1 MKKHLVTGLVV
12 CMLTLAVFSQWAAAE
27 TRYVADQLVI
37 TLREGMGNE
46 YRVLRTLRTDTPL
59 EVLEE
64 QGRYLHVRL
73 DDGTEGYVLKQYVS
87 SKRPK
92 SQRINELEA
101 EVERL
106 TTQVAEHAEVV
117 AEAEQARAEVELLQK
132 QLHAKEEELAEI
144 RELSDNALM
153 LDKERKRLQRELDAA
168 QKELNKLQKE
178 NRTML
183 STVSVKWFLAG
194 GGTLLAGWIM
204 GKLSRRKKRRDFSR
218 F

>member
-1 MKKHLVTGLVV
+1 MKKHILTGLVV
-12 CMLTLAVFSQWAAAE
+12 CILILAVFSQWAAAD
-27 TRYVADQLVI
+27 TRYVADQLII

-46 YRVLRTLRTDTPL
+46 YRVLRTLKTDTPM

-64 QGRYLHVRL
+64 QGRYLRVRL
-73 DDGTEGYVLKQYVS
+73 NDGTEGYVLKQYIS

-92 SQRINELEA
+92 SQRINELQNEVARLSTQVTEHAEAVEAAQQASAEA
-101 EVERL
+101 EVLQQKLLEK
-106 TTQVAEHAEVV
+106 
-117 AEAEQARAEVELLQK
+117 EQELI
-132 QLHAKEEELAEI
+132 EI

-168 QKELNKLQKE
+168 QKELSRVQEE

-183 STVSVKWFLAG
+183 STVSIKWFLAG
-194 GGTLLAGWIM
+194 GGTLLIGWIM
-204 GKLSRRKKRRDFSR
+204 GKLSRRKKRSDFSG

>member
-1 MKKHLVTGLVV
+1 MKKNLVTGLLICV
-12 CMLTLAVFSQWAAAE
+12 LSFATLAGSAVAD

-37 TLREGMGNE
+37 TLREGMGNQ
-46 YRVLRTLRTDTPL
+46 YRVLRTLKTDTPV

-73 DDGTEGYVLKQYVS
+73 DDGTEGYVLKQYIS

-92 SQRINELEA
+92 SQRINELQD

-106 TTQVAEHAEVV
+106 TSQVAERADVV
-117 AEAEQARAEVELLQK
+117 AEAEQARAEVELLQE
-132 QLHAKEEELAEI
+132 QLRTKEEELVEI

-168 QKELNKLQKE
+168 QKELTKLQKE
-178 NRTML
+178 NRTIL

-194 GGTLLAGWIM
+194 GGTLFAGWIM
-204 GKLSRRKKRRDFSR
+204 GKLSRRKKRRDFSGI
-218 F
+218 

>member
-1 MKKHLVTGLVV
+1 MKKYLVTGFAV
-12 CMLTLAVFSQWAAAE
+12 CVLSLTVFSGWALAD
-27 TRYVADQLVI
+27 TRYVADQLII

-46 YRVLRTLRTDTPL
+46 YRVLRSLKTDTPM

-64 QGRYLHVRL
+64 QGRYLRVRL
-73 DDGTEGYVLKQYVS
+73 DDGTEGYVLKQYIS

-92 SQRINELEA
+92 SQRIEELRA

-106 TTQVAEHAEVV
+106 TSEVKEQADV
-117 AEAEQARAEVELLQK
+117 LAEAEQARAEVELLQQ
-132 QLHAKEEELAEI
+132 QLRAKAQELDEI

-153 LDKERKRLQRELDAA
+153 LDKERKRLQRELSEARE
-168 QKELNKLQKE
+168 ELTKLQKE
-178 NRTML
+178 NRTIL

-194 GGTLLAGWIM
+194 GGTLFAGWIM
-204 GKLSRRKKRRDFSR
+204 GKLSRRKKRRDFGG

>member
-1 MKKHLVTGLVV
+1 MKKHLVTGFVV
-12 CMLTLAVFSQWAAAE
+12 CILSLAVFSQWAIAD

-37 TLREGMGNE
+37 TLREGMGNQ
-46 YRVLRTLRTDTPL
+46 YRVLRTLKTDTPI

-64 QGRYLHVRL
+64 EGRYLRVRL
-73 DDGTEGYVLKQYVS
+73 NDGTEGYVLKQYIS
-87 SKRPK
+87 PKRPK
-92 SQRINELEA
+92 SQQINELKG

-106 TTQVAEHAEVV
+106 TTQVAEHADVV
-117 AEAEQARAEVELLQK
+117 AEAEQARAEAELLQE
-132 QLHAKEEELAEI
+132 QLRIKAEELAEI

-168 QKELNKLQKE
+168 QKELKKLQKE

-183 STVSVKWFLAG
+183 STASVKWFLAG

-204 GKLSRRKKRRDFSR
+204 GKLSRRKKRRDFSGL
-218 F
+218 

>member
-1 MKKHLVTGLVV
+1 MKKHFVTGIVV
-12 CMLTLAVFSQWAAAE
+12 CILSLAVFSHCAVAD

-46 YRVLRTLRTDTPL
+46 YRVLRTLRTDTPM

-64 QGRYLHVRL
+64 QGRYLRVRL
-73 DDGTEGYVLKQYVS
+73 EDGTEGYVLKQYIS
-87 SKRPK
+87 PQRPK
-92 SQRINELEA
+92 SQQIEELEA

-106 TTQVAEHAEVV
+106 TSRIEEYADVV
-117 AEAEQARAEVELLQK
+117 AEAEQARAEAEGLEE
-132 QLHAKEEELAEI
+132 QLHARTEELAEI

-153 LDKERKRLQRELDAA
+153 LDQERKRLQSELGAA
-168 QKELNKLQKE
+168 LEELEKLQKE

-183 STVSVKWFLAG
+183 STASVKWFLAG
-194 GGTLLAGWIM
+194 GGTLLVGWIM
-204 GKLSRRKKRRDFSR
+204 GKLSRKKKRRDFSR

>member
-1 MKKHLVTGLVV
+1 MKKYLVTGLVV

-101 EVERL
+101 EVEHL
-106 TTQVAEHAEVV
+106 TSQVAEHAEVV
-117 AEAEQARAEVELLQK
+117 AEAEQARAEVKLLQE

-168 QKELNKLQKE
+168 QKELNRLQKE

-194 GGTLLAGWIM
+194 GGTLFAGWIM

>member
-1 MKKHLVTGLVV
+1 MKKYLVTGLVV
-12 CMLTLAVFSQWAAAE
+12 CILTLGLFSQWAAAE

-46 YRVLRTLRTDTPL
+46 YRVLRTLRTDTPM
-59 EVLEE
+59 EVLGE

-73 DDGTEGYVLKQYVS
+73 ADGTEGYVLKQYIS
-87 SKRPK
+87 TKRPK
-92 SQRINELEA
+92 SQRIKELEA

-106 TTQVAEHAEVV
+106 TAQAEEHADVV
-117 AEAEQARAEVELLQK
+117 AEAEQARAEVELLQEEL
-132 QLHAKEEELAEI
+132 QAKEEELAEI

-153 LDKERKRLQRELDAA
+153 LDKERKRLQHELDAA

-194 GGTLLAGWIM
+194 GGTLFAGWIM

>member
-1 MKKHLVTGLVV
+1 MKKYLITGLVV
-12 CMLTLAVFSQWAAAE
+12 PILTLALFSQSAVAE

-37 TLREGMGNE
+37 TLRGGMGNE
-46 YRVLRTLRTDTPL
+46 YSVLRTLRTDTPM
-59 EVLEE
+59 EVLDE

-92 SQRINELEA
+92 SERIKKLQA

-106 TTQVAEHAEVV
+106 TTRIAEQEDVV
-117 AEAEQARAEVELLQK
+117 AEVEQARAEAELLQQ
-132 QLHAKEEELAEI
+132 QLRAKTEELAEI

-153 LDKERKRLQRELDAA
+153 LDEERKRLQRELDAA
-168 QKELNKLQKE
+168 MDELSKLKKE

-183 STVSVKWFLAG
+183 SAVSVKWFLAG
-194 GGTLLAGWIM
+194 GGTLFVGWVM
-204 GKLSRRKKRRDFSR
+204 GKLSRRKKRRDFGG